1 MEQFVLNGVG
11 KKMRSCFLKGQVS
24 ESAVMAMYRKN
35 KKEADSFSCFGYR
48 QHEIDQMAKE
58 THNPLLRKKLEE
70 SLLVMQQ
77 KRQASLNQN
86 DLSLQ
91 KLEEFKVNGGGVGLR
106 KVLKRM
112 KKEAKN
118 SMEAKLVLLLLETE
132 YANLSAKQHNGMI
145 KKKIYERKA
154 ILLYQMAD
162 YLEDSGWKYGIND
175 ATGKN
180 ASYLVYVYL
189 PNDVQLTWHC
199 NEYDIYE
206 YYPFI
211 DAQWDGQVCKTLD
224 KILEYIEMN
233 YYQHNMAA

>member
-11 KKMRSCFLKGQVS
+11 KKMRSGFLKGQVS

-58 THNPLLRKKLEE
+58 THNPLLRKNLEE

-91 KLEEFKVNGGGVGLR
+91 KLEEFKVNGCGVGLR

-145 KKKIYERKA
+145 KKKIYELKA

-162 YLEDSGWKYGIND
+162 YLEELGWKYGIND

-189 PNDVQLTWHC
+189 PNNVQLTWHC

-211 DAQWDGQVCKTLD
+211 DDQWDGQVCKTLD
-224 KILEYIEMN
+224 KILEYIETN

>member
-58 THNPLLRKKLEE
+58 THNPLLRKNLEE

-91 KLEEFKVNGGGVGLR
+91 KLEEFKVNGCGVGLR

-145 KKKIYERKA
+145 KKKIYEDT
-154 ILLYQMAD
+154 IFN
-162 YLEDSGWKYGIND
+162 EDEVLHMII
-175 ATGKN
+175 KN
-180 ASYLVYVYL
+180 TRTSS
-189 PNDVQLTWHC
+189 
-199 NEYDIYE
+199 
-206 YYPFI
+206 FS
-211 DAQWDGQVCKTLD
+211 
-224 KILEYIEMN
+224 
-233 YYQHNMAA
+233 

>member
-11 KKMRSCFLKGQVS
+11 KKMRSGFLKGQVS

-77 KRQASLNQN
+77 KRQASLN
-86 DLSLQ
+86 
-91 KLEEFKVNGGGVGLR
+91 LR

-162 YLEDSGWKYGIND
+162 YLEELGWKYGIND

-189 PNDVQLTWHC
+189 PNNVQLTWHC